1 MSNPFGK
8 KIWMTAIVAGLFLM
22 ALSNTVQAQFLVQ
35 QIGGV
40 KVDPSGVLV
49 QTTDA
54 MNRDAR
60 QLVLDQL
67 AELKD
72 DIRKSTQLRM
82 VSVRGLEAALAHAA
96 ETGTDLPDEIKF
108 MAGIQR
114 IQYLFVDPET
124 NDLIIAGPGE
134 GWTADEQG
142 NVVGITTGRPVIRF
156 EDFIVALRTA
166 EAANKDYGISVSINP
181 SEEGTRNLQTLFR
194 RKGFDP
200 SMQNEVER
208 ALGPQNISF
217 TGLPTDSR
225 MAQVLVVADYR
236 MKRLAMGFEPAAVAG
251 MPSIL
256 ELAEQRGQSI
266 RMTPRFWMECSYEP
280 LRKSEDGLSW
290 ELRGAGVKTLTEN
303 QILTRDGSIKKTKDH
318 PIAKKWAQ
326 NMTERFAALADADP
340 IFAEL
345 QNVMDMSVIAAII
358 EKHNLLGKAGIEIPH
373 IAGVN
378 DNVELPKWSEPK
390 TVSSQCSFV
399 RIKNSWMV
407 TMSGGVQVDSWS
419 VLEQVQIDESIAD
432 TRARASLG
440 ASQSAWWN
448 SVN

>member
-8 KIWMTAIVAGLFLM
+8 KIWMTAIVAGLFLT

-256 ELAEQRGQSI
+256 ELAEQ
-266 RMTPRFWMECSYEP
+266 
-280 LRKSEDGLSW
+280 
-290 ELRGAGVKTLTEN
+290 
-303 QILTRDGSIKKTKDH
+303 
-318 PIAKKWAQ
+318 
-326 NMTERFAALADADP
+326 
-340 IFAEL
+340 
-345 QNVMDMSVIAAII
+345 
-358 EKHNLLGKAGIEIPH
+358 
-373 IAGVN
+373 
-378 DNVELPKWSEPK
+378 
-390 TVSSQCSFV
+390 
-399 RIKNSWMV
+399 
-407 TMSGGVQVDSWS
+407 
-419 VLEQVQIDESIAD
+419 
-432 TRARASLG
+432 
-440 ASQSAWWN
+440 
-448 SVN
+448 